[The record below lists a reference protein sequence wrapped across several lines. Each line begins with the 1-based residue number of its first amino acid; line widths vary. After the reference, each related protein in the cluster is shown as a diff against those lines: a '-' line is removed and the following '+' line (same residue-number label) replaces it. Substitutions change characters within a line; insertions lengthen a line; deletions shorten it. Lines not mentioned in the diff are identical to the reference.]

1 MRVVDLI
8 EKKKL
13 GKTFTKEEIEFLIAS
28 LMDGSAP
35 DYQISAW
42 LMAVYFKGLTK
53 DETAYLTE
61 ALVKSGDVISFGE
74 LTKILSSLE

>member
-13 GKTFTKEEIEFLIAS
+13 GKSFTKEEIEFLIAS

-35 DYQISAW
+35 DYQI
-42 LMAVYFKGLTK
+42 
-53 DETAYLTE
+53 
-61 ALVKSGDVISFGE
+61 
-74 LTKILSSLE
+74 